1 MAKNSQN
8 RGNDDSTKVLC
19 RTAIRKFVSTRKAA
33 EMLGYSTR
41 SGSVNRLIEEGLI
54 EAEQGPGHGL
64 LVYVD
69 SIEYYMKHHL
79 SGPITR
85 RGRPRAD
92 RSAPAGAGCSEPSR
106 SAEGQESRARSRPF
120 SDAR

>member
-1 MAKNSQN
+1 MSKNTRTEGRLN
-8 RGNDDSTKVLC
+8 ETKVLC
-19 RTAIRKFVSTRKAA
+19 RTAIRKFVSTRQAA
-33 EMLGYSTR
+33 EMLGYSQR

-79 SGPITR
+79 SGPVSR
-85 RGRPRAD
+85 RGRPRANPL
-92 RSAPAGAGCSEPSR
+92 RQKLR
-106 SAEGQESRARSRPF
+106 
-120 SDAR
+120 